1 MRGWGAESD
10 TPDLPLV
17 VVQGLQMSGASDV
30 MELHLARLPR
40 HHQQPTCDHGAH
52 HGSVVSSLTCG
63 VHTRGVNAAPGLD
76 GVISADGAASGLCC

>member
-1 MRGWGAESD
+1 MRCWGAESD

-40 HHQQPTCDHGAH
+40 HHQQPT
-52 HGSVVSSLTCG
+52 
-63 VHTRGVNAAPGLD
+63 
-76 GVISADGAASGLCC
+76 